1 MRVRL
6 LASLTSLAVVACL
19 SLQACGPKPGSAP
32 ASGASAAASAPRP
45 AASDVVAQL
54 KDVLAAHRQIIVLF
68 ADEKKQTEAQRTAAD
83 EVGQAIFHAN
93 REHVDKAEA
102 MFDAITGA
110 GDDPT
115 PTLGPVLDYVESD
128 ATLFDADRL
137 AFRDLLASLQVD
149 VARNSTLGA
158 IRLHKRIGDDIDA
171 LDEIQKNYD
180 EEIRAI
186 FSRFETRA
194 IVQKRE
200 RWDDYVAHLGTLYTR
215 DQILKAHGYAPAPA
229 ASAVASAAAT
239 AASAATPKPL
249 SAGRPETGEIFGTGL
264 PPKVVALTFDDGP
277 HPIYTAEITAILKQY
292 GAPGTFFEVGNNLG
306 TIGADGSTHLSRN
319 AEISRQLLA
328 EGYIVGNH
336 SMTHAQLSKKTGDA
350 LRDEILN
357 NDKLLKAIDPDR
369 SPLFR
374 FPYGARNAEGKALLA
389 EAHLQ
394 SVLWNV
400 DSMDWADPIPNSI
413 ADRVMREIDK
423 NGRGIVLFHDIHERT
438 VKALPLV
445 MNRLVAEGYQ
455 FAGWDGKAFAVQKP
469 GQTRGFVDVAQ
480 DAAGAAPA
488 ASAAASM
495 AAVSDTTTEGDSWA
509 VVVGIDDYA
518 HWPKLGHAVR
528 DAEAVKNLLTT
539 KLGFKPGHVISLQ
552 NQAATRAAVMA
563 AFNETLPKAGL
574 KKTDNLFVFFAGHGA
589 THHLSSGRDLGYIIP
604 VEAATDDVAT
614 DAIPMT
620 ELQNISEALVA
631 RHVIFVMDACY
642 SGLGLVRGGGGSR
655 SGPGNFLRDNA
666 HRIGRQMLTAGGAD
680 QMVADG
686 GPGGHSIFTWTLL
699 QGLSGKADLNGDN
712 IITGTE
718 LAAYIAPAVASVSA
732 QTPAFGSL
740 PGSEGGEFVFTLAAN
755 EEYISDATPQLAG
768 DAIALN
774 TKLEKTTAV
783 VAASAATDGVVVK
796 DLQGKD
802 QRIAAPMAAPV
813 SDRQQARLLNDR
825 GMQLFKEKNYAAARE
840 QFAQSLKLQPDF
852 ALAANNLGFV
862 YWRTNDDAQAVKYF
876 EMALKIDPSRALAYV
891 NLGDALQRQGQADAA
906 RKAFE
911 TYLQLAPGGGLAQ
924 HARDAIAAH

>member
-1 MRVRL
+1 MRTRL
-6 LASLTSLAVVACL
+6 LAALPALVAVAALGLAG
-19 SLQACGPKPGSAP
+19 CGRKPAGTAP
-32 ASGASAAASAPRP
+32 AAAAAGPAP
-45 AASDVVAQL
+45 AASEVIVQL

-68 ADEKKQTEAQRTAAD
+68 ADEKKQTEAQRAAAD

-93 REHVDKAEA
+93 REHVMKVEA
-102 MFDAITGA
+102 MFDSVASSA
-110 GDDPT
+110 DDPT
-115 PTLGPVLDYVESD
+115 PALAPVLDYVESD
-128 ATLFDADRL
+128 PSLFDADRL

-149 VARNSTLGA
+149 VARNQTLGA

-186 FSRFETRA
+186 FSRFEQRA

-200 RWDDYVAHLGTLYTR
+200 KWSDYVRHLGAFYTW
-215 DQILKAHGYAPAPA
+215 DGILKANGHAPVAAVA
-229 ASAVASAAAT
+229 ASAPASSAAA
-239 AASAATPKPL
+239 AASGAASKAL
-249 SAGRPETGEIFGTGL
+249 AARKPETGPEIFGTGL

-306 TIGADGSTHLSRN
+306 TIGTDGTPHLGKN

-336 SMTHAQLSKKTGDA
+336 SMTHAQLSKKTGDD
-350 LRDEILN
+350 LKLEILG

-369 SPLFR
+369 PPLFR
-374 FPYGARNAEGKALLA
+374 FPYGARNAEGKEILA
-389 EAHLQ
+389 HEHLT

-413 ADRVMREIDK
+413 ADRVMREIDA

-445 MNRLVAEGYQ
+445 MSRLVAEGYQ
-455 FAGWDGKAFAVQKP
+455 FAGWDGKTFTVQKP
-469 GQTRGFVDVAQ
+469 GQSRGFVDVPD
-480 DAAGAAPA
+480 DAASAAPA
-488 ASAAASM
+488 AAASA

-509 VVVGIDDYA
+509 VVIGIDDYA

-528 DAEAVKNLLTT
+528 DADAVKNLLVA
-539 KLGFKPGHVISLQ
+539 KLGFKAGHVISLQ
-552 NQAATRAAVMA
+552 NQSATRSNVMA
-563 AFNETLPKAGL
+563 AFNEQLPKSGL
-574 KKTDNLFVFFAGHGA
+574 KKTDNLFVFFAGHGG
-589 THHLSSGRDLGYIIP
+589 TRHLSSGRDLGYIIP
-604 VEAATDDVAT
+604 VDASTDDLAG

-642 SGLGLVRGGGGSR
+642 SGLGLVRGGAAQSN
-655 SGPGNFLRDNA
+655 PANFLRDNA
-666 HRIGRQMLTAGGAD
+666 HRVGRQMLTAGGAD

-699 QGLSGKADLNGDN
+699 QGLSGRADLNGDN

-755 EEYISDATPQLAG
+755 EESLSDATPQLPV

-774 TKLEKTTAV
+774 NKLEKTTAV

-802 QRIAAPMAAPV
+802 QKIAAPTAAPV
-813 SDRQQARLLNDR
+813 SDKQQARAFNDR
-825 GMQLFKEKNYAAARE
+825 GMQFFKEKNYAAARD

-862 YWRTNDDAQAVKYF
+862 YWKMNDDANAIKFYEV
-876 EMALKIDPSRALAYV
+876 ALKSDPSRAVAYV
-891 NLGDALQRQGQADAA
+891 NLGDALQRQGKGDDAK
-906 RKAFE
+906 KAFE
-911 TYLQLAPGGGLAQ
+911 TYLQLAPNGGLAQ
-924 HARDAIAAH
+924 HAKDAIAGH

>member
-1 MRVRL
+1 
-6 LASLTSLAVVACL
+6 
-19 SLQACGPKPGSAP
+19 
-32 ASGASAAASAPRP
+32 
-45 AASDVVAQL
+45 
-54 KDVLAAHRQIIVLF
+54 
-68 ADEKKQTEAQRTAAD
+68 
-83 EVGQAIFHAN
+83 
-93 REHVDKAEA
+93 
-102 MFDAITGA
+102 MFEAITAA

-115 PTLGPVLDYVESD
+115 PALSPVLDYVESD
-128 ATLFDADRL
+128 ATLYDADRL

-158 IRLHKRIGDDIDA
+158 IRLHKRIGDDIEA
-171 LDEIQKNYD
+171 LDEIQKHYD

-186 FSRFETRA
+186 FSRFEARA

-215 DQILKAHGYAPAPA
+215 EQILKAHGFAPEPA
-229 ASAVASAAAT
+229 ASGVAVASAPAAT
-239 AASAATPKPL
+239 AASKPL
-249 SAGRPETGEIFGTGL
+249 AAGKPETGEIFGTGL

-277 HPIYTAEITAILKQY
+277 HPLYTAEITAILKQY

-306 TIGADGSTHLSRN
+306 TIGPDGVPHLGRN

-336 SMTHAQLSKKTGDA
+336 SMTHAQLSKKSGDA

-369 SPLFR
+369 PPLFR

-389 EAHLQ
+389 HEHLQ

-413 ADRVMREIDK
+413 ADRVMREIDR

-455 FAGWDGKAFAVQKP
+455 FAGWDGRIFTVMKP
-469 GQTRGFVDVAQ
+469 GATRGFEDVPQ
-480 DAAGAAPA
+480 DAPGAAPA
-488 ASAAASM
+488 ASAAASV
-495 AAVSDTTTEGDSWA
+495 AAVSAVTTEGDSWA

-518 HWPKLGHAVR
+518 HWPRLGHAVR
-528 DAEAVKNLLTT
+528 DAEAVKSLLVT
-539 KLGFKPGHVISLQ
+539 KLGFRPAHVISLQ

-589 THHLSSGRDLGYIIP
+589 THHLSSGRDLGYIVP
-604 VEAATDDVAT
+604 VEAATDDVAG

-642 SGLGLVRGGGGSR
+642 SGLGLVRGGGAR

-666 HRIGRQMLTAGGAD
+666 HRVGRQMLTAGGAD

-774 TKLEKTTAV
+774 TRLDKTTAV
-783 VAASAATDGVVVK
+783 VAASATTDGVVVK

-802 QRIAAPMAAPV
+802 QRIAAPTPAPV
-813 SDRQQARLLNDR
+813 SDRQQAHLLNDR
-825 GMQLFKEKNYAAARE
+825 GMQLFREKNYAAARE

-862 YWRTNDDAQAVKYF
+862 YWKTNDDANAVKYF
-876 EMALKIDPSRALAYV
+876 EAALKIDPSRAVAYA
-891 NLGDALQRQGQADAA
+891 NLGDALQRQGKADEA

-911 TYLQLAPGGGLAQ
+911 TYLQLAPGGSLAA
-924 HARDAIAAH
+924 HAREAIAAH

>member
-1 MRVRL
+1 MRPRL
-6 LASLTSLAVVACL
+6 FATLPALAIAILACAGLHGCGKKTDPVATP
-19 SLQACGPKPGSAP
+19 S
-32 ASGASAAASAPRP
+32 AASAPVP
-45 AASDVVAQL
+45 AASDVVGQL
-54 KDVLAAHRQIIVLF
+54 KEVLAAHRQIIVLF
-68 ADEKKQTEAQRTAAD
+68 ADEKQQSEAQRAAAD

-102 MFDAITGA
+102 LFAATTGA
-110 GDDPT
+110 AADPT
-115 PTLGPVLDYVESD
+115 PTLAPVLDYIESD

-137 AFRDLLASLQVD
+137 AFRDLLASLQSD
-149 VARNSTLGA
+149 VARNQTLGA

-186 FSRFETRA
+186 FSRFEQRA

-200 RWDDYVAHLGTLYTR
+200 RWDDYVKHLGTLYTR
-215 DQILKAHGYAPAPA
+215 DAILKAHGYVLP
-229 ASAVASAAAT
+229 ASAAPSVPASAAAPRPLP
-239 AASAATPKPL
+239 AGKPE
-249 SAGRPETGEIFGTGL
+249 SGEIFGNGL

-306 TIGADGSTHLSRN
+306 TVGADGAAHLGRN

-336 SMTHAQLSKKTGDA
+336 SMTHAQLSKKTGEA
-350 LRDEILN
+350 LRDEIVN

-369 SPLFR
+369 PPLFR

-389 EAHLQ
+389 EEHLT

-423 NGRGIVLFHDIHERT
+423 SGRGIVLFHDIHERT

-445 MNRLVAEGYQ
+445 MSRLVAEGYQ
-455 FAGWDGKAFAVQKP
+455 FAGWDGKSFTVQKP
-469 GQTRGFVDVAQ
+469 GDKRGFVDVA
-480 DAAGAAPA
+480 DGADGAAPA

-509 VVVGIDDYA
+509 VVIGIDDYA
-518 HWPKLGHAVR
+518 HWPRLSHAAR
-528 DAEAVKNLLTT
+528 DAESVQGLLTT
-539 KLGFKPGHVISLQ
+539 KLGFKPAHVIVLQ
-552 NQAATRAAVMA
+552 NAAATRSNVMA
-563 AFNETLPKAGL
+563 VFNEQLPKAGL
-574 KKTDNLFVFFAGHGA
+574 KKTDNLFVFFAGHGG
-589 THHLSSGRDLGYIIP
+589 TRHLSSGRDLGYIIP
-604 VEAATDDVAT
+604 VDAATDDLAG

-620 ELQNISEALVA
+620 ELQNISESLVA

-642 SGLGLVRGGGGSR
+642 SGLGLVRGGGASTR
-655 SGPGNFLRDNA
+655 SGNFLRDNA
-666 HRIGRQMLTAGGAD
+666 HRVGRQHLAAGGAD

-774 TKLEKTTAV
+774 TRLDKTTAV
-783 VAASAATDGVVVK
+783 VAASAAADGVVIK

-802 QRIAAPMAAPV
+802 QKIAAPTAAPV
-813 SDRQQARLLNDR
+813 SDKQQARLLNDR
-825 GMQLFKEKNYAAARE
+825 GMQMFKEKNYAAARD

-852 ALAANNLGFV
+852 ALAANNLGYV
-862 YWRTNDDAQAVKYF
+862 YWKMNDDTNAIKYF
-876 EMALKIDPSRALAYV
+876 EAALKSDPSRAVAYV
-891 NLGDALQRQGQADAA
+891 NLGDALQRQGKADDA

-911 TYLQLAPGGGLAQ
+911 TYLQLAPAGGLAQ
-924 HARDAIAAH
+924 HVKDALAAH